1 MFTKCLGLEYAR
13 YHIRCN
19 VVSPGST
26 DTEMQRLLWKD
37 DQGAVPIIEGA
48 PDSFRVGIPLGKI
61 ALPSDIADAVVF
73 LVSDR
78 AGHLTMQD
86 VCVDGGATL
95 GC

>member
-1 MFTKCLGLEYAR
+1 
-13 YHIRCN
+13 
-19 VVSPGST
+19 
-26 DTEMQRLLWKD
+26 MQRLLWKD
-37 DQGAVPIIEGA
+37 DQGAEPIIDGA
-48 PDSFRVGIPLGKI
+48 LDDYRVGIPLGRI